1 MIQADRQLYQP
12 VSKEDL
18 EEMPLAILLSL
29 LTWLRKAHFTS
40 RRTVIDFYGA
50 GKQTTFGGNCGL
62 LS

>member
-29 LTWLRKAHFTS
+29 LIWLRKAHFTPH
-40 RRTVIDFYGA
+40 RTVIDFYRA
-50 GKQTTFGGNCGL
+50 GKQTTFGGN
-62 LS
+62 